1 MNHTIIFNTKDDL
14 ITWLDENFP
23 DAKVK
28 EVKADGA
35 KYETNDCF
43 LEVTGLN
50 LILTFKTI

>member
-14 ITWLDENFP
+14 ITWVDENFP
-23 DAKVK
+23 DAQIK